1 MALPHYLGGDK
12 LTYEDGA
19 NDARS
24 VQENATSER
33 PPEMIWLSP
42 EEALEALQNTTDE
55 EMRAYYRGYLSRWD

>member
-24 VQENATSER
+24 VQENTTPEHPPSE
-33 PPEMIWLSP
+33 IWLSP
-42 EEALEALQNTTDE
+42 EEAMKYLEETTDE
-55 EMRAYYRGYLSRWD
+55 EMQAYYRGYLSRWD